1 MRNKIEHHD
10 KMDQFLHQD
19 LIVGLD
25 YNAQELQQ
33 GSKKKSNPNVSSH
46 GAKKSLTCR
55 SLHKNSR
62 WQLAKLGL
70 SHFLLVLL

>member
-25 YNAQELQQ
+25 YNAQELEQ
-33 GSKKKSNPNVSSH
+33 GSKKKSQILMWVPMEPKNPWPVGHYTKILDGS
-46 GAKKSLTCR
+46 
-55 SLHKNSR
+55 
-62 WQLAKLGL
+62 
-70 SHFLLVLL
+70 